1 MSVHSSNRI
10 CLKRANYNE
19 KFKYSLVQFYNSDTL
34 TDATISCDGNKVKVH
49 RLVLSIFS
57 NFFKETF
64 ESFTSPSQYPVVVI
78 KNIPWVDLKAII
90 DFIYTGETVISE
102 SQFDSL
108 LKSAEDLQIE
118 GLRRDELNQSLHVLQ
133 HRNQSTPSKPQ
144 AQSHQICLRNSNEFL
159 SPSETAIQIQGNQIQ
174 GNQIQNKKSQV
185 QCSSM
190 QDEEKVSSIE
200 SNLAQVD
207 VANQPSQI
215 QKPIQNVESQRNF
228 SKIPQVQQ
236 QKKQNPCSLLSK
248 NLQVNKQ
255 LTTEN
260 NTQAINQPSSLASQP
275 AIASTSNAK
284 SNATSTADRLQEV
297 IKKLN
302 NNFKDPKSQA
312 AKLESFHKLYEIQID
327 KEKQR
332 KALLNIDAI
341 RLVNCEKSNKEKLK
355 NPIAT
360 STSSIATANSAAT
373 TATST
378 ILKCSTATSTL
389 NTKTTLTDSTS
400 TAPKT
405 ATMTKT
411 SIPTVTTT
419 KLATSR
425 TSPSS
430 ITTTTTMQSSS
441 MATLNQ
447 TTTLTTSEA
456 VICRTNVVAN
466 LDEQKDKNLV
476 SSKSNQTKTIE
487 KFAKFALNV
496 VGSKRT
502 HDTEEQRVSG
512 KRNCIKTGTNL
523 NDNKDE
529 QIPKVMNDENNCP
542 NEKQIAIFN
551 KIQKQIS
558 CSTPISKSTNQT
570 EPIEEV
576 WIDDE
581 DEISRIEGNLAKKVN
596 CTLADAQMSFIT
608 QKETHVPIVPS
619 LADQIMSLE
628 PNVVKPKPKVQ
639 HKIKRL
645 QCHLCQKSF
654 VNTFSLNQH
663 IGLVHVPA
671 SRIVCQFC
679 NTPFANAYLLSI
691 HINDNHQE
699 HL

>member
-1 MSVHSSNRI
+1 MSVLSPNKI
-10 CLKRANYNE
+10 CLKRSNYNE

-64 ESFTSPSQYPVVVI
+64 QSFTSPSQYPVVVI
-78 KNIPWVDLKAII
+78 KNIPWIDLKAII
-90 DFIYTGETVISE
+90 DFIYTGETIISE
-102 SQFDSL
+102 SQLDSL
-108 LKSAEDLQIE
+108 LKSAKDLQIE
-118 GLRRDELNQSLHVLQ
+118 GLRKDELNQSLHVLQ

-144 AQSHQICLRNSNEFL
+144 AQSNQICLRNSNQFL
-159 SPSETAIQIQGNQIQ
+159 SPSESAVQIQ
-174 GNQIQNKKSQV
+174 GNQIQNRESQI
-185 QCSSM
+185 QCLSM
-190 QDEEKVSSIE
+190 QDEEKVSSIQ

-207 VANQPSQI
+207 VANQLSQI

-236 QKKQNPCSLLSK
+236 QKRQNPCSQLSK
-248 NLQVNKQ
+248 NLQANKQ

-260 NTQAINQPSSLASQP
+260 NTQAINQPSSLVSQP
-275 AIASTSNAK
+275 AIAST

-302 NNFKDPKSQA
+302 NNFKDPKLQA
-312 AKLESFHKLYEIQID
+312 AKLASFHKLYEMQID

-332 KALLNIDAI
+332 KALLNVELPSDAI
-341 RLVNCEKSNKEKLK
+341 RLINCEKSNKDKLK
-355 NPIAT
+355 NPVTT
-360 STSSIATANSAAT
+360 STSSITTANSVAT

-378 ILKCSTATSTL
+378 ILRCSTATSVL
-389 NTKTTLTDSTS
+389 NTRTTLTDSIS

-405 ATMTKT
+405 ATLTKT
-411 SIPTVTTT
+411 SIPTIATTT
-419 KLATSR
+419 TLATSR

-430 ITTTTTMQSSS
+430 ITATTTMQSSS

-456 VICRTNVVAN
+456 VISRTNFGTN
-466 LDEQKDKNLV
+466 LNEQKDKNDLV
-476 SSKSNQTKTIE
+476 SSKSNQTQTIE
-487 KFAKFALNV
+487 QFAKFALNAL
-496 VGSKRT
+496 GSKRT
-502 HDTEEQRVSG
+502 HDAEEQRVSG

-529 QIPKVMNDENNCP
+529 QIPKAMNDENNCP
-542 NEKQIAIFN
+542 NEKQIAAFN
-551 KIQKQIS
+551 KIYKQIS
-558 CSTPISKSTNQT
+558 CSTPISKSTNQA
-570 EPIEEV
+570 EPVEEI

-581 DEISRIEGNLAKKVN
+581 DEISRIEGNLAKRVN
-596 CTLADAQMSFIT
+596 CTLADAQMSFIA

-619 LADQIMSLE
+619 LTDQIMSLE

-639 HKIKRL
+639 HKVKKL

-671 SRIVCQFC
+671 GRIVCQFC

-699 HL
+699 HLK

>member
-1 MSVHSSNRI
+1 MSVPSPNRI
-10 CLKRANYNE
+10 CLKRSNYNE

-78 KNIPWVDLKAII
+78 ENIPWIDLKTII
-90 DFIYTGETVISE
+90 DFIYTGEIIISE
-102 SQFDSL
+102 SQLDSL
-108 LKSAEDLQIE
+108 LKSAKDLQIE
-118 GLRRDELNQSLHVLQ
+118 GLRRDELNQSLDDLQ

-144 AQSHQICLRNSNEFL
+144 AQSYQICLRNSNQFL
-159 SPSETAIQIQGNQIQ
+159 SPSETAVQIQ
-174 GNQIQNKKSQV
+174 GNQIQNKESKV
-185 QCSSM
+185 EFLSM
-190 QDEEKVSSIE
+190 QDEEKVSSIQ

-207 VANQPSQI
+207 IANQLSQI
-215 QKPIQNVESQRNF
+215 EKPIQNVESQRNF
-228 SKIPQVQQ
+228 SKIPQAQQ
-236 QKKQNPCSLLSK
+236 QKRQNPCSLLSK
-248 NLQVNKQ
+248 NLQANKQ
-255 LTTEN
+255 LATEN
-260 NTQAINQPSSLASQP
+260 NTQAINHPSSLASQS
-275 AIASTSNAK
+275 AIAST

-302 NNFKDPKSQA
+302 NNFKDPKLQA
-312 AKLESFHKLYEIQID
+312 AKLASFHKLYEMQID

-332 KALLNIDAI
+332 KALLNVELPSDAI
-341 RLVNCEKSNKEKLK
+341 RLFNCEKSNKDKLK
-355 NPIAT
+355 NPVTT
-360 STSSIATANSAAT
+360 STSSIATANSVAT

-378 ILKCSTATSTL
+378 ILRCSTATSTL
-389 NTKTTLTDSTS
+389 NTRTTLTDSIS

-411 SIPTVTTT
+411 SIPTIATTT
-419 KLATSR
+419 LATSR

-456 VICRTNVVAN
+456 VICRTNFGTN
-466 LDEQKDKNLV
+466 LNERKDKNDLV
-476 SSKSNQTKTIE
+476 SSKSNQTQTIE
-487 KFAKFALNV
+487 QFAKFALNAL
-496 VGSKRT
+496 GSKRT
-502 HDTEEQRVSG
+502 HDAEEQRVSG

-542 NEKQIAIFN
+542 NEKQIAAFN
-551 KIQKQIS
+551 KIYKQIS
-558 CSTPISKSTNQT
+558 CSTPISKSTNQA
-570 EPIEEV
+570 EPVEEI

-581 DEISRIEGNLAKKVN
+581 DEISRIEGNLAKRVN

-639 HKIKRL
+639 HKVKKL

-671 SRIVCQFC
+671 GRIVCQFC
-679 NTPFANAYLLSI
+679 NTVFANAYLLSI

-699 HL
+699 HLK